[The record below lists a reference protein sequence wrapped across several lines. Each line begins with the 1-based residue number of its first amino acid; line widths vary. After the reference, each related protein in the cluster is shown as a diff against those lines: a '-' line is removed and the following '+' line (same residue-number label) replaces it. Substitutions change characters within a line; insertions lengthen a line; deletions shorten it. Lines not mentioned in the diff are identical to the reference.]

1 MHFYPA
7 DLINT
12 HLVKTARPPWLFSQ
26 ARPQCSRFQCI
37 CGLVVNDVYGGTRAG
52 ITVQG
57 EVGAVLYATL
67 ENTSEKKAL
76 FQGENVSCSGAQ

>member
-1 MHFYPA
+1 
-7 DLINT
+7 
-12 HLVKTARPPWLFSQ
+12 
-26 ARPQCSRFQCI
+26 
-37 CGLVVNDVYGGTRAG
+37 LVVNDVYGGTRAG